1 MDWVIVAVVGIYL
14 LLAGAMI
21 YLLIH
26 GWLR

>member
-14 LLAGAMI
+14 LLGGAMI